1 MITDLTKYKRIF
13 AFGCSFTGYIYPT
26 WADIIY
32 KSMSPDVEFYN
43 FGKSG
48 GGNVFIANRITEAN
62 RKFKFTD
69 TDLVVVLWSTHARI
83 DFYKSD
89 DSGNHGQWRTPG
101 NIYSQDMLSK
111 QAVKELE
118 DLNWFLMRDLS
129 IIDLTTTYLNNLPCD
144 SIKLMSSPHDYEI
157 SSRHM
162 DIQNL
167 TGSII
172 NTYDSFL
179 KDEYPNVS
187 LYEFM
192 DCKWSSVIKYKD
204 PNHPDL
210 EYFTDYHPTPVDY
223 ANYLIK
229 CNVPISQEAITY
241 AHESLNK
248 MLATGLYRLD
258 IVNMFLDCD
267 QRLSNAYRL
276 LW

>member
-1 MITDLTKYKRIF
+1 
-13 AFGCSFTGYIYPT
+13 
-26 WADIIY
+26 
-32 KSMSPDVEFYN
+32 
-43 FGKSG
+43 
-48 GGNVFIANRITEAN
+48 
-62 RKFKFTD
+62 
-69 TDLVVVLWSTHARI
+69 
-83 DFYKSD
+83 
-89 DSGNHGQWRTPG
+89 
-101 NIYSQDMLSK
+101 
-111 QAVKELE
+111 
-118 DLNWFLMRDLS
+118 MRDLS
-129 IIDLTTTYLNNLPCD
+129 IIDLTTAYLNNLPCD

-248 MLATGLYRLD
+248 MLATGIYRLD
-258 IVNMFLDCD
+258 IVNMFSDCD
-267 QRLSNAYRL
+267 QRLSNAYKL